1 MVKQLT
7 QTNSLDLNIFT
18 LLQRLNKAVKKTRK
32 KKHFVM
38 FWITMFHYFNWG
50 HLFQKSVK
58 YFEIFRNVNLEEA
71 FYSLTAFK
79 RLFLVDI
86 SG

>member
-38 FWITMFHYFNWG
+38 
-50 HLFQKSVK
+50 L
-58 YFEIFRNVNLEEA
+58 
-71 FYSLTAFK
+71 
-79 RLFLVDI
+79 
-86 SG
+86 

>member
-32 KKHFVM
+32 KNILWCYELPCF
-38 FWITMFHYFNWG
+38 IILIGSIYFRKALNTS
-50 HLFQKSVK
+50 KS
-58 YFEIFRNVNLEEA
+58 LEM
-71 FYSLTAFK
+71 
-79 RLFLVDI
+79 
-86 SG
+86 